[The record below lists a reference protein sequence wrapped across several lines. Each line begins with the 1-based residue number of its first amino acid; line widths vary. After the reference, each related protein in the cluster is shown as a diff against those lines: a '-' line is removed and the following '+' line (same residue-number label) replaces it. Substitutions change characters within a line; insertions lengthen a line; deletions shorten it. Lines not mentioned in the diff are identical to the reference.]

1 MNAYLSQRRHSKL
14 EFVSV
19 TAAAPTASA
28 AQLRAA
34 LEKLGPL
41 TAPELVQVLAP
52 DDERLRRGTL
62 ESEYEVDDGSKD

>member
-1 MNAYLSQRRHSKL
+1 M
-14 EFVSV
+14 

-62 ESEYEVDDGSKD
+62 ESEYEVDGSKE